1 MKKRIFALLLCVV
14 MLASMIPLMG
24 ASVSDNGGTGTVA
37 VSPAAAPVSEDS
49 KAVIT
54 AAGGDGAY
62 QWQIYAGNDVWA
74 NIAGQTGAQLTVSYG
89 MVCGLMDGG
98 KAYVRCRVTN
108 GENEAYSSPVE
119 IVIAGNEE
127 ENSGRIAL
135 FARAARPVTADEQNG
150 DIALSRPVAA
160 DEPVGTVVRE
170 AYVLGEPVITLPG
183 AATPAPTATP
193 AAEATPA
200 PTATPA
206 AEATPAPAE
215 DTDETP
221 AEEPAP
227 VPDAEAPAED
237 GAEAEPSP
245 APAEEAAASPAPV
258 TEAAEEN
265 TAAPA
270 QDAEAAPTAARSI
283 SAPALRLAPL
293 RRFSSVDTD
302 QPAETGNESDATPT
316 PAPET
321 YHIRINYVFEDGTT
335 QAANPWTAK
344 LAAGSSYSATVV
356 SPAIV
361 GYAPDQDSVNVEVTN
376 IDGDVKYTVTYKP
389 SKVNYTVRHYVQNT
403 MDDGYTLADT
413 ATGKAFTNALVSSLG
428 NLSKEYEGCYSL
440 LYDDTVRIAADGST
454 VIDIK
459 YDRYYYLLNFDLG
472 GGYGVEPIYA
482 RYGAPVSVGTP
493 AKAGYIFA
501 GWDRELPKTVPAENV
516 TYKALWTIGD
526 QAKVTVV
533 IWGENADDEK
543 YSFYGNSE
551 IQAKP
556 GTTLTKDDLTHI
568 LICEKEEHNH
578 EAAGC
583 TLTCSHV
590 HTLACYGLRENASST
605 NPNSNRAIWNHS
617 YPEAYFSQLG
627 LEDGYLYYDD
637 ENARYDSVDNY
648 YLRLNGAYYKLNS
661 RQFNAL
667 KGKEVGKT
675 SDNTHNYPDY
685 YYKYKVNISGMSCT
699 HTHSDACYTC
709 GKEAHT
715 HGESCYTSPLDM
727 DATLWELVKSD
738 EITVAADGTSIINV
752 YYDRVEFTLHFRK
765 ANSGRD
771 DYGTITAKWGA
782 NIRDAFNAKCTD
794 AGTSNWSEKS
804 SAGGPWTSYLDIM
817 PATDR
822 KYYANTQGHGTSTA
836 YYYVEGLDGKDK
848 LFYTNTST
856 GTGYIVTE
864 EEFIE
869 ITGFTFNAARST
881 KVDEDFDGAKFY
893 YTRNSY
899 TLNFY
904 NYNGEIEGSSKTV
917 QYEAPLGS
925 YNFTPNYPAGLEPN
939 AYEFAGWYTT
949 AGCYAGSEANLSAMT
964 MPASDLILYAKW
976 APKTHTV
983 KTWLTDKLD
992 EAVIVGN
999 SNSNEQTVPHGGTAE
1014 APETPTRGNYTFV
1027 GWFYKDD
1034 NGTEKAFD
1042 FSMPVNRDLVLY
1054 AKWSSS
1060 TLVKYTIKYQLQDGT
1075 TIAPDTT
1082 GSALAGTT
1090 KTFDAK
1096 TGDELNEGYCSG
1108 YYPTTNSHSMVMNID
1123 GGNEFIF
1130 SYVVKEKVPY
1140 TVKYLEKGTNKELL
1154 TSKTVE
1160 NTAAVVTETFVPITG
1175 YRPDAYQKRLVLSAT
1190 ESENVII
1197 FYYEKDEVHA
1207 PVQVIHWT
1215 QNIAGDDYTE
1225 YQSSTDLNGE
1235 IGKPYSAEPITIPG
1249 FDFKCGKVGDTET
1262 ALAEGKLTA
1271 NVTADGLVLNLYYDR
1286 IKYPYE
1292 FRFVEKDS
1300 DPEKQLADS
1309 VTGSARYQAQVT
1321 QTAKTIPG
1329 YTLASADSQ
1338 NIIIDIED
1346 GTTAVKNVK
1355 TFYYTEQTVDI
1366 KYVVVGP
1373 TGCGT
1378 LDNYQENQLKVING
1392 DVKGSL
1398 PTAAKGFRFV
1408 GWYTDEACND
1418 NDAVDEE
1425 WVKDN
1430 KLTPGKTKNYGTE
1443 ADTKMGYEAAT
1454 YYAKFEYDVADLT
1467 ITKQGC
1473 DGIDENQSFIFNVTG
1488 ADGYSKRVAI
1498 NGNGSVTITGLKIG
1512 AYTVTEETRWSWRY
1526 TPSGNVQTITLQPTG
1541 ENVVAFANSR
1551 TGLKWLGG
1559 DAYNQN
1565 IFGG

>member
-37 VSPAAAPVSEDS
+37 VSTATADVSEDS

-89 MVCGLMDGG
+89 MVCGLMDGR

-119 IVIAGNEE
+119 IGIAGNEE
-127 ENSGRIAL
+127 ENSGGNAL
-135 FARAARPVTADEQNG
+135 FALFAPSPVAVDEPVG
-150 DIALSRPVAA
+150 TVAA

-200 PTATPA
+200 P
-206 AEATPAPAE
+206 AE
-215 DTDETP
+215 DTDEAP
-221 AEEPAP
+221 AEEPTPA
-227 VPDAEAPAED
+227 PDAEAPAED

-245 APAEEAAASPAPV
+245 APTEEAAPSASPAAETAPAETPAAAAAPV
-258 TEAAEEN
+258 AEAAEEN

-293 RRFSSVDTD
+293 RRFSSVDTND
-302 QPAETGNESDATPT
+302 PAETDAPAATPD
-316 PAPET
+316 T
-321 YHIRINYVFEDGTT
+321 YYITINYVYGDEENAGK
-335 QAANPWTAK
+335 QAANPWTANI
-344 LAAGSSYSATVV
+344 AAGSSYSATVV

-361 GYAPDQDSVNVEVTN
+361 GYAPDQATFTVDEKN
-376 IDGDVKYTVTYKP
+376 IDRNVTYTVYYYP
-389 SKVNYTVRHYVQNT
+389 SKVNYTVCHYQQNT
-403 MDDGYTLADT
+403 DNDGYTLVET
-413 ATGKAFTNALVSSLG
+413 EPKTGLTNAKVGGDLARDYKG
-428 NLSKEYEGCYSL
+428 FYSL
-440 LYDDTVRIAADGST
+440 LYDGTVRIAADGST

-459 YDRYYYLLNFDLG
+459 YDRYYYLLNFDLD

-493 AKAGYIFA
+493 TKAGYTFA
-501 GWDRELPKTVPAENV
+501 GWDQEPPATVPAGNL
-516 TYKALWTIGD
+516 TFKANWTIGD

-583 TLTCSHV
+583 TLACSHV
-590 HTLACYGLRENASST
+590 HTLTCYGLSANASST
-605 NPNSNRAIWNHS
+605 NPNSNKAWWNES
-617 YPEAYFSQLG
+617 DPEAYFSQLG

-637 ENARYDSVDNY
+637 ENAKYDSKDNY
-648 YLRLNGAYYKLNS
+648 YLRLNGAYYKLSTN
-661 RQFNAL
+661 QFNAL
-667 KGKEVGKT
+667 KGEEAGKT
-675 SDNTHNYPDY
+675 SDNTRKYPDY
-685 YYKYKVNISGMSCT
+685 YYKYKVNTGSISCT

-727 DATLWELVKSD
+727 DATLWTLVKSD

-752 YYDRVEFTLHFRK
+752 YYDRVEFTLHFRNK
-765 ANSGRD
+765 NSNSD
-771 DYGTITAKWGA
+771 NYGTITAKWGA
-782 NIRDAFNAKCTD
+782 NIRDAFNAKGTS
-794 AGTSNWSEKS
+794 AGTYNWSQKS
-804 SAGGPWTSYLDIM
+804 NADGPWTSYLDIM
-817 PATDR
+817 PTENR
-822 KYYANTQGHGTSTA
+822 WYYANKDYSDTSTA
-836 YYYVEGLDGKDK
+836 QYYVEGLDGKDK
-848 LFYTNTST
+848 LFYTST
-856 GTGYIVTE
+856 ASGTGLIVTK

-869 ITGFTFNAARST
+869 IPGFTFDAARST
-881 KVDEDFDGAKFY
+881 QTGAKFNGAKFY

-899 TLNFY
+899 TLKFY
-904 NYNGEIEGSSKTV
+904 NYNGEVTDKSTTV
-917 QYEAPLGS
+917 KYEAPLGS
-925 YNFTPNYPAGLEPN
+925 YNFTPDYPAGLEPN

-949 AGCYAGSEANLSAMT
+949 AGCYAGSEADLSAMT

-976 APKTHTV
+976 APKTHKVT
-983 KTWLTDKLD
+983 TWLTVDMKD
-992 EAVIVGN
+992 AVNVGTTD
-999 SNSNEQTVPHGGTAE
+999 SNVQTVPHGGKAE
-1014 APETPTRGNYTFV
+1014 APATPTRGDYVFV
-1027 GWFYKDD
+1027 GWFYKE

-1042 FSMPVNRDLVLY
+1042 FSMPVNRDLDLY
-1054 AKWSSS
+1054 AKWSSN
-1060 TLVKYTIKYQLQDGT
+1060 TLKEYTIKYQLEDGT

-1082 GSALAGTT
+1082 GSALAETT

-1096 TGDELNEGYCSG
+1096 TGDELNEGYRSG
-1108 YYPTTNSHSMVMNID
+1108 YYPLTNSHSMVMNID

-1130 SYVVKEKVPY
+1130 YYVAKEKVPY

-1154 TSKTVE
+1154 ASKTE
-1160 NTAAVVTETFVPITG
+1160 NTTAAVVTETFVPIAG

-1190 ESENVII
+1190 ESKNVII
-1197 FYYEKDEVHA
+1197 FYYEKDELHA

-1215 QNIAGDDYTE
+1215 QNIAGDGYTE
-1225 YQSSTDLNGE
+1225 YQSSTNLDGVIGE
-1235 IGKPYSAEPITIPG
+1235 DYSETPLTIPG
-1249 FDFKCGKVGDTET
+1249 FEYNANPAKQVDGYPAQASGT
-1262 ALAEGKLTA
+1262 LTA
-1271 NVTADGLVLNLYYDR
+1271 AGLVLNFYYDR
-1286 IKYPYE
+1286 IEYPYE
-1292 FRFVEKDS
+1292 FRFVEKAS

-1338 NIIIDIED
+1338 SIIIDIED

-1366 KYVVVGP
+1366 KYEVVGP
-1373 TGCGT
+1373 AGCGT

-1398 PTAAKGFRFV
+1398 PTAAKGFKFV
-1408 GWYTDEACND
+1408 GWFKDEACN
-1418 NDAVDEE
+1418 NAVDEE

-1430 KLTPGKTKNYGTE
+1430 KLTPEKTKNYGTDE
-1443 ADTKMGYEAAT
+1443 KPIMGYEDAT

-1473 DGIDENQSFIFNVTG
+1473 ADIDENQSFIFNVTG
-1488 ADGYSKRVAI
+1488 PDGYSTRVAI
-1498 NGNGSVTITGLKIG
+1498 KGNGSVTITGLKIG
-1512 AYTVTEETRWSWRY
+1512 DYTVTEETGWSWRY
-1526 TPSGNVQTITLQPTG
+1526 TPSGSGQTITLQPTG

>member
-1 MKKRIFALLLCVV
+1 MKKRIFALLLCAV

-37 VSPAAAPVSEDS
+37 VSSAAATVSEDR
-49 KAVIT
+49 KTVIT

-89 MVCGLMDGG
+89 MVCGLMEGG

-108 GENEAYSSPVE
+108 GENEACSSPVE

-127 ENSGRIAL
+127 ENSGGGRFAL
-135 FARAARPVTADEQNG
+135 FASRAPRVAAVDEPVGT
-150 DIALSRPVAA
+150 VAA

-200 PTATPA
+200 P
-206 AEATPAPAE
+206 AE

-221 AEEPAP
+221 AEEPTPA
-227 VPDAEAPAED
+227 PDAEAPAED

-258 TEAAEEN
+258 AEAAEEN

-293 RRFSSVDTD
+293 HRFSSVDMD
-302 QPAETGNESDATPT
+302 EPAETGDASDANPT
-316 PAPET
+316 PAPDT
-321 YHIRINYVFEDGTT
+321 YHIRINYVFENGD

-361 GYAPDQDSVNVEVTN
+361 GYAPDQTSVEVKVTN
-376 IDGDVKYTVTYKP
+376 IDGDVVYKVTYKP
-389 SKVNYTVRHYVQNT
+389 SEVNYTVRHYVQNT
-403 MDDGYTLADT
+403 MDDGYTLVDT
-413 ATGKAFTNALVSSLG
+413 ATGKAFTNVLVSRLG
-428 NLSKEYEGCYSL
+428 DLSKEYDGCYSL

-459 YDRYYYLLNFDLG
+459 YDRYYYLLNFDLD

-493 AKAGYIFA
+493 TKAGYTFA
-501 GWDRELPKTVPAENV
+501 GWDQVLPATVPAKNV

-583 TLTCSHV
+583 TLACSHV
-590 HTLACYGLRENASST
+590 HTLTCYGLSANASST
-605 NPNSNRAIWNHS
+605 NPNSNKAWWNES
-617 YPEAYFSQLG
+617 DPEAYFSQLG

-637 ENARYDSVDNY
+637 ENAKYDSKDNY
-648 YLRLNGAYYKLNS
+648 YLRLNGAYYKLSTN
-661 RQFNAL
+661 QFNAL
-667 KGKEVGKT
+667 KGEEAGKT
-675 SDNTHNYPDY
+675 SDNTRKYPDY
-685 YYKYKVNISGMSCT
+685 YYKYKVNTGGISCT

-727 DATLWELVKSD
+727 DATLWKLVKSD

-752 YYDRVEFTLHFRK
+752 YYDRKEFTLHFRK
-765 ANSGRD
+765 ANSERD

-782 NIRDAFNAKCTD
+782 NIRDAFNAKGTV

-804 SAGGPWTSYLDIM
+804 SSGSPWTTYLDIM

-822 KYYANTQGHGTSTA
+822 MYYAYTQGYGTSTA
-836 YYYVEGLDGKDK
+836 YYYVEGLDGNDK
-848 LFYTNTST
+848 LFYKNTSA
-856 GTGYIVTE
+856 GTGYSVTV

-869 ITGFTFNAARST
+869 ITGFTFNAAKSA
-881 KVDEDFDGAKFY
+881 KVGDSFDGAKFY

-899 TLNFY
+899 TLKFY

-917 QYEAPLGS
+917 KYEAPLS
-925 YNFTPNYPAGLEPN
+925 VYNFTPDYPAGLEPN
-939 AYEFAGWYTT
+939 AYEFGGWYTT
-949 AGCYAGSEANLSAMT
+949 AGCYAGSEADLSAMT

-976 APKTHTV
+976 VPVTHTV
-983 KTWLTDKLD
+983 KTWLTVDKD
-992 EAVIVGN
+992 TPVIVGN
-999 SNSNEQTVPHGGTAE
+999 TGSNVQTVPHGGTAE
-1014 APETPTRGNYTFV
+1014 APAEPVRDPYKFI
-1027 GWFYKDD
+1027 GWFYVDE

-1042 FSMPVNRDLVLY
+1042 FSMPVHRDLDLY
-1054 AKWSSS
+1054 AKWNGDQ
-1060 TLVKYTIKYQLQDGT
+1060 LVDYVIRYTDEAGKE
-1075 TIAPDTT
+1075 IAPPTT
-1082 GSALAGTT
+1082 GKALAGTT

-1096 TGDELNEGYCSG
+1096 AGDELNEGYRTG
-1108 YYPTTNSHSMVMNID
+1108 YYPLTNSHSMVMEIK
-1123 GGNEFIF
+1123 GEKEKNEFTF
-1130 SYVVKEKVPY
+1130 VYKQMPQVQY
-1140 TVKYLEKGTNKELL
+1140 TVRYINRATGNNVFDGVGIVPEKTDM
-1154 TSKTVE
+1154 TS
-1160 NTAAVVTETFVPITG
+1160 AAVWTETFLTIKG
-1175 YRPDAYQKRLVLSAT
+1175 YRPDAYQKRLVLSANAA
-1190 ESENVII
+1190 ENVIT
-1197 FYYEKDEVHA
+1197 FYYDKDEVHA

-1215 QNIAGDDYTE
+1215 QNIAGDGYTE

-1235 IGKPYSAEPITIPG
+1235 IDKPYSAEQITIPG
-1249 FDFKCGKVGDTET
+1249 FGFKCGKVGDKETE
-1262 ALAEGKLTA
+1262 LVDGKLTA

-1286 IKYPYE
+1286 ILYPYE
-1292 FRFVEKDS
+1292 FKFLEQGTKDN
-1300 DPEKQLADS
+1300 KLAEP
-1309 VTGSARYQAQVT
+1309 VTGTARYQARVT
-1321 QTAKTIPG
+1321 QTAKNIPG
-1329 YTLASADSQ
+1329 YTLVSDKNQ
-1338 NIIIDIED
+1338 YIDIAIED
-1346 GTTAVKNVK
+1346 PADTAEKNVRI
-1355 TFYYTEQTVDI
+1355 FYYTENEIEI
-1366 KYVVVGP
+1366 KYVAVGADMGTVTP
-1373 TGCGT
+1373 ASETVKAITGT
-1378 LDNYQENQLKVING
+1378 AS
-1392 DVKGSL
+1392 GST
-1398 PTAAKGFRFV
+1398 PQAMDGYKFV

-1418 NDAVDEE
+1418 AVDGD
-1425 WVKDN
+1425 WVTDNN
-1430 KLTPGKTKNYGTE
+1430 KLTPEKTKNYGTDE
-1443 ADTKMGYEAAT
+1443 KPIMGYEAAT
-1454 YYAKFEYDVADLT
+1454 YYAKFEDDVAQLT
-1467 ITKQGC
+1467 ITKQGAYS
-1473 DGIDENQSFIFNVTG
+1473 GDENQSFVFTVTG
-1488 ADGYSKRVAI
+1488 PDDYSERVVI
-1498 NGNGSVTITGLKIG
+1498 RGDGSVTIKNLKPG
-1512 AYTVTEETRWSWRY
+1512 TYTVTEEGWSWRY
-1526 TPSGNVQTITLQPTG
+1526 TGDDSIGATISALKPGIVTFTNVRQTEESHSTDG
-1541 ENVVAFANSR
+1541 W
-1551 TGLKWLGG
+1551 KWLGG
-1559 DAYNQN
+1559 DAYVNN
-1565 IFGG
+1565 PFD

>member
-1 MKKRIFALLLCVV
+1 MKKRIFALLLCAV

-24 ASVSDNGGTGTVA
+24 ASVSDNGGAGTVA
-37 VSPAAAPVSEDS
+37 VSTAAAAVSEDC

-108 GENEAYSSPVE
+108 GENEACSSPVK
-119 IVIAGNEE
+119 IVIEGNEE
-127 ENSGRIAL
+127 ENSGRSAL
-135 FARAARPVTADEQNG
+135 FALLAPRTAAVDEPVGT
-150 DIALSRPVAA
+150 VAA

-200 PTATPA
+200 P
-206 AEATPAPAE
+206 AE
-215 DTDETP
+215 DTDEAP
-221 AEEPAP
+221 AEEPTPA
-227 VPDAEAPAED
+227 PDAEAPAED

-245 APAEEAAASPAPV
+245 APAEEAAPSASPAAETAPAETPAAAAAPV
-258 TEAAEEN
+258 AEAAEEN

-293 RRFSSVDTD
+293 RRFSAVDNMDEPAATD
-302 QPAETGNESDATPT
+302 APAATPN
-316 PAPET
+316 T
-321 YHIRINYVFEDGTT
+321 YYIKINYLYENGD
-335 QAANPWTAK
+335 QAANPWTANI
-344 LAAGSSYSATVV
+344 AAGSSYSATVV

-361 GYAPDQDSVNVEVTN
+361 GYAPDYATFTVNENN
-376 IDGDVKYTVTYKP
+376 IDHNVTYTVTYHP
-389 SKVNYTVRHYVQNT
+389 SEVSFTVRHYQQKTDN
-403 MDDGYTLADT
+403 DNYTLVYT
-413 ATGKAFTNALVSSLG
+413 ETKTGLTNAQVGDKLATTS
-428 NLSKEYEGCYSL
+428 EGFYSL
-440 LYDDTVRIAADGST
+440 LYDGTVRIAADGST

-459 YDRYYYLLNFDLG
+459 YDRYYYLLNFNLD

-493 AKAGYIFA
+493 AKAGYTFA
-501 GWDRELPKTVPAENV
+501 GWDQELPKTVPAKNV

-583 TLTCSHV
+583 TLACSHV
-590 HTLACYGLRENASST
+590 HTLTCYGLSANASST
-605 NPNSNRAIWNHS
+605 NPNSNKAWWNDQS
-617 YPEAYFSQLG
+617 NPEDYFSQLG

-637 ENARYDSVDNY
+637 ENAKYDSKDNY
-648 YLRLNGAYYKLNS
+648 YLRLNGAYYKLSTN
-661 RQFNAL
+661 QFNAL
-667 KGKEVGKT
+667 KGEEVGKT
-675 SDNTHNYPDY
+675 SDNTGNNPDY
-685 YYKYKVNISGMSCT
+685 FYKYKVNTGGISCT
-699 HTHSDACYTC
+699 HTHNDACYTC
-709 GKEAHT
+709 GKEEHT
-715 HGESCYTSPLDM
+715 HGESCYTSPLNM
-727 DATLWELVKSD
+727 DATLWKLVKSD

-752 YYDRVEFTLHFRK
+752 YYDRKEFTLHFRK
-765 ANSGRD
+765 ANSKRD

-782 NIRDAFNAKCTD
+782 NIRDAFNAKGTS
-794 AGTSNWSEKS
+794 AGTYNWSEKS
-804 SAGGPWTSYLDIM
+804 NADDPWTSYLDIM

-822 KYYANTQGHGTSTA
+822 TYYANKKYSDTSTA
-836 YYYVEGLDGKDK
+836 QYYVEGLDGKYK
-848 LFYTNTST
+848 LFYTST
-856 GTGYIVTE
+856 ASGTNLGVSE

-869 ITGFTFNAARST
+869 IPGFTFDAARSA
-881 KVDEDFDGAKFY
+881 KVGDSFDGAKFY

-899 TLNFY
+899 TLKFY
-904 NYNGEIEGSSKTV
+904 NYNGEVTDKSTKV
-917 QYEAPLGS
+917 KYEAPLS
-925 YNFTPNYPAGLEPN
+925 VYNFTPDYPAGLEPN
-939 AYEFAGWYTT
+939 AYEFGGWYTT
-949 AGCYAGSEANLSAMT
+949 AGCYAGSEANMSTMT

-976 APKTHTV
+976 VPVTHTV
-983 KTWLTDKLD
+983 KTWLTVDMKD
-992 EAVIVGN
+992 AVNVGD
-999 SNSNEQTVPHGGTAE
+999 SNEQTVPHGGTAE
-1014 APETPTRGNYTFV
+1014 APETPTRGNYVFV
-1027 GWFYKDD
+1027 GWFYKE

-1042 FSMPVNRDLVLY
+1042 FSMPVNRDLNLY

-1060 TLVKYTIKYQLQDGT
+1060 TLVKYTIRYQLEGGT
-1075 TIAPDTT
+1075 TIAPDAT

-1096 TGDELNEGYCSG
+1096 TGNELNEGYRTG
-1108 YYPTTNSHSMVMNID
+1108 YYPKTNSHSMVMNID
-1123 GGNEFIF
+1123 GGNEFTF
-1130 SYVVKEKVPY
+1130 VYVAKPEVTY
-1140 TVKYLEKGTNKELL
+1140 TVRYLEKGTGNVLADP
-1154 TSKTVE
+1154 KTV
-1160 NTAAVVTETFVPITG
+1160 TTRDAVVTETFKQISG
-1175 YRPDAYQKRLVLSAT
+1175 YAPDAYQKRLVLAA
-1190 ESENVII
+1190 EGNEII
-1197 FYYEKDEVHA
+1197 FWYVKDDVHA

-1215 QNIAGDDYTE
+1215 QNIAGEGYTE

-1235 IGKPYSAEPITIPG
+1235 INKPYSAEPITIPG
-1249 FDFKCGKVGDTET
+1249 FEYNANPKYPVDGYPAQASGT
-1262 ALAEGKLTA
+1262 LTA
-1271 NVTADGLVLNLYYDR
+1271 EGLVLNLYYDR
-1286 IKYPYE
+1286 IEYPYE

-1300 DPEKQLADS
+1300 DPEKQLAPS
-1309 VTGSARYQAQVT
+1309 ETGTARYQAQVT
-1321 QTAKTIPG
+1321 EKAKEIPG
-1329 YTLASADSQ
+1329 YTLVSAESQ
-1338 NIIIDIED
+1338 SIIIDIED
-1346 GTTAVKNVK
+1346 GKDAVKNVK

-1366 KYVVVGP
+1366 KYEVVGP
-1373 TGCGT
+1373 DGCGT

-1398 PTAAKGFRFV
+1398 PKAADGFKFV
-1408 GWYTDEACND
+1408 GWYKDEACTQPV
-1418 NDAVDEE
+1418 DAA
-1425 WVKDN
+1425 WVADS
-1430 KLTPGKTKNYGTE
+1430 KLAPDKTKNYGTAE
-1443 ADTKMGYEAAT
+1443 KPVMGYEAAT

-1473 DGIDENQSFIFNVTG
+1473 EGIDENQSFIFDVTG
-1488 ADGYSKRVAI
+1488 PGGYSKRVVV
-1498 NGNGSVTITGLKIG
+1498 NGNGSVTISGLKIG
-1512 AYTVTEETRWSWRY
+1512 TYTVTEVTNWSWRY
-1526 TPSGNVQTITLQPTG
+1526 TPNGGGQTITLQPTG
-1541 ENVVAFANSR
+1541 KNEVTFVNGR

-1559 DAYNQN
+1559 DAYNKN
-1565 IFGG
+1565 VFG